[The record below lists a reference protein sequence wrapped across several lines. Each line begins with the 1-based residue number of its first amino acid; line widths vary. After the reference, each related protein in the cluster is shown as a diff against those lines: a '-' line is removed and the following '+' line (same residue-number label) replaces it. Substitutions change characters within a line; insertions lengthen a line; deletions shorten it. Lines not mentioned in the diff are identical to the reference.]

1 MQMRIVET
9 MRISD
14 RRDLLP
20 PFNRLPAMN
29 KNFLK
34 MPVKRIDVA
43 HAAAVA
49 IGVPDN
55 DHVPPALVTIAR
67 KNNDPIADAIHR
79 IAEIGVAAAHAVPV
93 LAEMSV

>member
-1 MQMRIVET
+1 MRIVKA
-9 MRISD
+9 MRVAD
-14 RRDLLP
+14 GRNLLP
-20 PFNRLPAMN
+20 APHRLAAMN

-34 MPVKRIDVA
+34 VPVKRIDVA

-93 LAEMSV
+93 FAEMSV